1 VSQEYPPLTFL
12 MPFIY
17 LISIVVVAVSMWKIF
32 VKAGKPGWA
41 ALIPIYNLYM
51 FLVIA
56 GRPGWWL
63 ILYIVPIVNIIITF
77 MVAVSLAKMFGRSTM
92 FGIVMLGIFNF
103 IGYPILG
110 FGKSQYIGEGNM
122 NPNQQPQP
130 VQNVPPIQATPPPQS
145 NMQQTPNQQPQMQQS
160 PPPQQLVS
168 NPPPETKQS

>member
-1 VSQEYPPLTFL
+1 

-63 ILYIVPIVNIIITF
+63 ILYIVPIVNVIITI
-77 MVAVSLAKMFGRSTM
+77 MVGVSLAKVFGRSTL
-92 FGIVMLGIFNF
+92 FGIVMLGIFNI

-130 VQNVPPIQATPPPQS
+130 PQNVPQTQPTPQSQPTQSTPPPA
-145 NMQQTPNQQPQMQQS
+145 
-160 PPPQQLVS
+160 QQLPMQE
-168 NPPPETKQS
+168 NPMP